1 MSYRFKAISISYKHA
16 PVEVREQVALEEQ
29 GCRSLLRKLKEI
41 IGINEALVL
50 STCNRTELYYCAD
63 QDLSQ
68 TILPLIYLTKDLH
81 NPPRLKNYFT
91 VYNQHEEAIKHL
103 FRVSIGLEARVVGDM
118 QVYNQVKKAYQLS
131 SDEGLAGPFLHRLM
145 HTIFFSHKRVV
156 QETAFKDGV
165 ASVSYATVALIE
177 DLATTIKN
185 PVILIIGLGEIG
197 AAICKNLASYTHQ
210 YTVIITNRTEEKAIT
225 LAKEYG
231 LHTIPFENRLAS
243 MRRADIIVT
252 ALRPTNCSITTQLIN
267 KKESLGFKYFIDLS
281 VPRSISPEIEKLP
294 GTMLYNIDD
303 IKEKASKVLEKRR
316 AAIPAVEAII
326 EESSQELAEWEKEM
340 LVSPTIRKLKK
351 ALEDIRKK
359 EIALSLKELNEA
371 ESEKVD
377 KITKRMMQK
386 IIKFPILQL
395 KAVCK
400 RGKAETLVEV
410 LHELFDL
417 EKEKQDER

>member
-1 MSYRFKAISISYKHA
+1 MAYRLKAMSISYKQA
-16 PVEVREQVALEEQ
+16 PVEVREQMVLEEQ
-29 GCRSLLRKLKEI
+29 GCRSLLRKLKELL
-41 IGINEALVL
+41 GINEALVL

-68 TILPLIYLTKDLH
+68 TIIPLMALNEGLH
-81 NPPRLKNYFT
+81 NPLRLKNYFT
-91 VYNQHEEAIKHL
+91 VYNQHEEAIKYL
-103 FRVSIGLEARVVGDM
+103 FRVSIGLEAQIVGDM

-131 SDEGLAGPFLHRLM
+131 SEEGLAGPFLHRLM

-165 ASVSYATVALIE
+165 ASVSCATVALIE

-185 PVILIIGLGEIG
+185 PVILMIGLGEMG
-197 AAICKNLASYTHQ
+197 TAICKNLASYTHQ
-210 YTVIITNRTEEKAIT
+210 YTVIITNRTKEKAIT

-231 LHTIPFENRLAS
+231 LHTIPFENMLAY
-243 MRRADIIVT
+243 MHRADIIVT
-252 ALRPTNCSITTQLIN
+252 ALRTTHGAITTHCID
-267 KKESLGFKYFIDLS
+267 KKESLHFKYFIDLS
-281 VPRSISPEIEKLP
+281 VPRSIPPEIEKLP

-303 IKEKASKVLEKRR
+303 MKDKASKILEKRI

-359 EIALSLKELNEA
+359 EIALSFKELNET

-377 KITKRMMQK
+377 KITKRIMQR

-400 RGKAETLVEV
+400 RGKSETLVEI

-417 EKEKQDER
+417 EKEKQDQ